1 MPQTG
6 QSWNRPNRMYVHQF
20 KQEVATTW
28 KTGSSYITNISG
40 SVNGPSAVA
49 PKSGVYFY
57 LSLLLPAL
65 SLMCKVNCPS
75 LVGDILVEH
84 NAVED
89 VWLHVLLR
97 ARRQGCTTPCTVCLI
112 VGRVVLSRPYLSKSA
127 LSLLASLSC
136 TSTWLLATPR
146 CISTNVHITY
156 HFPTL
161 NGANGGDLIPTYTRF
176 WCNSTRP
183 IYTST
188 DISDVATSWVPC
200 CSYFLFELMYIHPVW
215 SVSAFSCV
223 RRCSIVLFYVL

>member
-1 MPQTG
+1 
-6 QSWNRPNRMYVHQF
+6 MYVHQF

-28 KTGSSYITNISG
+28 KTGSSYITYISG

-84 NAVED
+84 DAVED
-89 VWLHVLLR
+89 ARLHVLLR
-97 ARRQGCTTPCTVCLI
+97 ARRRGCTTPCTVCLI

-127 LSLLASLSC
+127 SSLLASLSP
-136 TSTWLLATPR
+136 TSTWLLATPQ

-176 WCNSTRP
+176 
-183 IYTST
+183 
-188 DISDVATSWVPC
+188 
-200 CSYFLFELMYIHPVW
+200 
-215 SVSAFSCV
+215 
-223 RRCSIVLFYVL
+223 